1 MNTFK
6 AVAIGAGYFSHFH
19 YEAWQRIPEVE
30 ITAFCNRNMDRA
42 KPILEKYSIPRH
54 YKNYREMLEKE
65 KPDFVDIIT
74 LPPTHLEMCKVA
86 ADLGIHI
93 ICQKPL
99 APTFR
104 EAKDIVEYTSTAGV
118 RFMVHE
124 NWRFQ
129 PWHRE
134 IKRLLESGVI
144 GDKIH
149 TLNFRSR
156 MGDGWG
162 QDAYL
167 SRQPYFRDYPRLLV
181 YENGVHFI
189 DTYRFLAGEI
199 HRVYAILKKLN
210 PVIAGED
217 CGVLV
222 FEFESGA
229 VGIWDANR
237 YNENNFE
244 DPRYTFGEFLIDGNG
259 GSIRLYTDGKIT
271 IQPLGQPER
280 EHEYKHEKRNFS
292 GDCCYFTQRHFIDCL
307 MDGKPFETNGPEYLK
322 TLAVQDAVYTSAEQK
337 IPVEVY
343 PVRDSKAKNL

>member
-1 MNTFK
+1 M
-6 AVAIGAGYFSHFH
+6 
-19 YEAWQRIPEVE
+19 
-30 ITAFCNRNMDRA
+30 
-42 KPILEKYSIPRH
+42 EKYSIPRH
-54 YKNYREMLEKE
+54 YKDYREMLEKE

-74 LPPTHLEMCKVA
+74 PPPAHLEMCKNA
-86 ADLGIHI
+86 TDLGIHI

-99 APTFR
+99 APTFQQAQ
-104 EAKDIVEYTSTAGV
+104 EIVKYTSNAGV

-134 IKRLLESGVI
+134 IKRLLENGAI
-144 GDKIH
+144 GEKIH

-162 QDAYL
+162 EDAYL
-167 SRQPYFRDYPRLLV
+167 GRQPYFRDYPRLLV

-189 DTYRFLAGEI
+189 DTYRFLAGKI
-199 HRVYAILKKLN
+199 SRVYAILKKLN

-217 CGVLV
+217 CCVVV
-222 FEFESGA
+222 FEFENGA

-280 EHEYKHEKRNFS
+280 EHKYKHEKRNFS
-292 GDCCYFTQRHFIDCL
+292 GDCCYFTQRHFIDHL
-307 MDGKPFETNGPEYLK
+307 IDGKPFETNGPEYIK

-337 IPVEVY
+337 IPIEVN
-343 PVRDSKAKNL
+343 PVIRLGTPHGGDSKAKNL